1 MAEFRKDPITGR
13 WVIIATQRARRPRQL
28 GASNH
33 GQQAEPC
40 PFCAG
45 NEAMTPP
52 ELWALRDANTQA
64 NAPGWNVRV
73 VPNKY
78 PALESDSQWTGFSD
92 NFYQAQNGVG
102 AHEVIVESAEHVV
115 NIGALSEVG
124 ITNVLRAYR
133 ERMRSLRMDR
143 RWRYLLLYKNQ
154 GDRAGATLEHIHSQL
169 IALPHVPSEAADEIN
184 GAQAHYLTAKRCI
197 YCEIIEGETAASKR
211 VIYSHAKF
219 VALCPFAPR
228 FAYESWILP
237 RTHAAAFEESS
248 DRDLDDFGRALHEII
263 ARLNRAL
270 DDPPF
275 NYFLHSAPTDDSIS
289 PHYHWHWEILPQL
302 SRAAGFELGSGSHI
316 NSVAPEDA
324 AKLLRDVLL

>member
-13 WVIIATQRARRPRQL
+13 WVIIASQRAQRPRQL
-28 GASNH
+28 GAASPTR
-33 GQQAEPC
+33 QDEPC

-52 ELWALRDANTQA
+52 ELWASRDANTQA
-64 NAPGWNVRV
+64 NAPGWHVRV

-78 PALESDSQWTGFSD
+78 PAVENASQWHGLSD

-102 AHEVIVESAEHVV
+102 AHEVIVESADHLV
-115 NIGALSEVG
+115 NIGALSEDG
-124 ITNVLRAYR
+124 FANVLRAYR
-133 ERMRSLRMDR
+133 ARMRALRTER

-154 GDRAGATLEHIHSQL
+154 GDRAGATLEHVHSQL
-169 IALPHVPSEAADEIN
+169 IALPHVPREAADELN
-184 GAQAHYLTAKRCI
+184 GAQAHYLATQRCI
-197 YCEIIEGETAASKR
+197 YCAIIERATRERQRLVFGHE
-211 VIYSHAKF
+211 KF

-228 FAYESWILP
+228 FAYETWILP

-248 DRDLDDFGRALHEII
+248 DQDLLDCGRALHEII

-270 DDPPF
+270 DNPPF
-275 NYFLHSAPTDDSIS
+275 NYFLHSAPTDDSAG

-316 NSVAPEDA
+316 NAVAPEQA
-324 AKLLRDVLL
+324 AKLLRDALL